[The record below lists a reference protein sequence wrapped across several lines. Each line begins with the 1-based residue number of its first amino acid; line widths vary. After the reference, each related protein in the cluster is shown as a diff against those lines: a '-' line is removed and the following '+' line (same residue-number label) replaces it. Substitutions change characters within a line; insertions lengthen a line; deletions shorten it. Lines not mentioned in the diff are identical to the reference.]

1 MVSTEVA
8 PTTSATQNFQLAAT
22 WPLLVS
28 SSSLLV
34 LCSFSA
40 LMLLVGRQE
49 GHPACKKLSG
59 GVLAWLSVYSEVQTC
74 IWPSWCHCHSLSLAS
89 VKSGLV
95 LPFWYWLTWAVPDK
109 GPLNGC
115 VCVFASIVFDPRSVT
130 VFQHW
135 LHFSTNCT
143 HSQVKNICYGVDG
156 WSGV

>member
-1 MVSTEVA
+1 VVSTEVA

-49 GHPACKKLSG
+49 GHPACKKTEWWGADMVICLQRSADLHTAQLMPLPLTVSCFSKIRTG
-59 GVLAWLSVYSEVQTC
+59 FTFLVLAHLGSPRQR
-74 IWPSWCHCHSLSLAS
+74 A
-89 VKSGLV
+89 
-95 LPFWYWLTWAVPDK
+95 DK
-109 GPLNGC
+109 RVC

-130 VFQHW
+130 VFQH
-135 LHFSTNCT
+135 
-143 HSQVKNICYGVDG
+143 
-156 WSGV
+156 